1 MERHAGD
8 LGNII
13 ANENGMA
20 DVDILIQS
28 GTSLFGDEDISIFGR
43 SIVIHQ
49 KEDDGSVP
57 KHGNAGRIM
66 ACGIVEKKTNTII
79 PMDTAKEAFITIL
92 PHLNKNTI
100 VGNLKIRQNTPT
112 SPLVIKGSIEG
123 LMPGKHGIHI
133 HELKIEG
140 NNCRSSGGH
149 FNPTNVKKT

>member
-1 MERHAGD
+1 
-8 LGNII
+8 
-13 ANENGMA
+13 MA
-20 DVDILIQS
+20 DVDIFIAS
-28 GTSLFGDEDISIFGR
+28 GTSLFVDDAISIFGR

-100 VGNLKIRQNTPT
+100 AGNLKISQNTPT

-133 HELKIEG
+133 HQLKIDG
-140 NNCRSSGGH
+140 NDCTTSGGH
-149 FNPTNVKKT
+149 FNPGNVRFKKKSFCLHI